1 MGGDTP
7 CRTERFLSQS
17 FLSAGIDK
25 CPVGGPQA
33 HDDTHRCTTRWAQG
47 DTRWWGYAPQ
57 RLAID
62 GLSLHDPLPDGIG
75 MDGRAGVH
83 KAAVADV
90 HEAIG

>member
-25 CPVGGPQA
+25 GPVGGPQA

-62 GLSLHDPLPDGIG
+62 GLSLHDHLPDGVG

-83 KAAVADV
+83 KAEVADF